1 VFATQPQ
8 TRCRGARVHSRQA
21 TCNYVRRLLRQL
33 LLGVGEPVAR
43 RCLAWDTHH
52 LASAGR
58 RGRRDSTLAIRS
70 ASAGVQRDARI
81 TRYVAAGA
89 RRRRTAAGGAASQSV
104 GAPPASAQAESRLG
118 VQSGTLREC
127 SAEFRTDGARG
138 GDRAAAPVDP
148 AGPTA
153 RVGQPRRAAS
163 VTPGGLRHEYENENK
178 SVGPLI
184 LNCE

>member
-1 VFATQPQ
+1 MFATQPQ

-163 VTPGGLRHEYENENK
+163 VTPGGLRHEWEQ
-178 SVGPLI
+178 I
-184 LNCE
+184 LSDR